1 MKRIY
6 LIVAFLILTAFST
19 SYLSEKESLE
29 IKVKS
34 ESEVS
39 ISGTSNINSFNCF
52 YNVAN
57 LEDPISV
64 SFESRDKKMF
74 FQSTVLELESDCFD
88 CGHKAINKDFKKL
101 LKTELYPKIKLKL
114 IAIEKAS
121 KLSNTYNARVKIYIA
136 NCSSTYAFPVQVT
149 KDKDIQIKGNLFLD
163 LRDYDLEPPK
173 KMMGLI
179 VVNHDIEVNLN
190 LHLNQL

>member
-6 LIVAFLILTAFST
+6 LIVMFLILTAFST
-19 SYLSEKESLE
+19 TYLSEKKSLVIE
-29 IKVKS
+29 VKS

-39 ISGTSNINSFNCF
+39 ISGTSNINSFNCY

-64 SFESRDKKMF
+64 SFESRENKML

-101 LKTELYPKIKLKL
+101 LKTDLYPKIKLKL

-121 KLSNTYNARVKIYIA
+121 KLSNTYNAQVKIHIA
-136 NCSSTYAFPVQVT
+136 SCANTYTFPVQVT
-149 KDKDIQIKGNLFLD
+149 KDKDIQIKGRLSLD
-163 LRDYDLEPPK
+163 LRDYNLEAPK

-179 VVNHDIEVNLN
+179 VVDHDVEVNLN